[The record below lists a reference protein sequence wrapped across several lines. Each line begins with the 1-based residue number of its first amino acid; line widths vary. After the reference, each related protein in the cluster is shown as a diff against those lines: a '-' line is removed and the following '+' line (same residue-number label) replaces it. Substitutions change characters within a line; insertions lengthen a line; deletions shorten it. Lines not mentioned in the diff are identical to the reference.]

1 MVPKKEIKNRVR
13 KEGLKEGFKE
23 GFKEGLKKGPR
34 IWLANSDSGP
44 LLDLQGNS
52 QPKFP

>member
-13 KEGLKEGFKE
+13 KEGLKE